1 MTRKC
6 FFGKSGLVENE
17 LITLPRETAR
27 HLDSVLRSKPGDPV
41 EIRDGEGHGW
51 KGVIECMKDGAIQ
64 VRLLERQVLTNESSL
79 SITLALAFSRS
90 EKMEQVIRHAT
101 ELGVQRIAFFRARRS
116 QYGLKG
122 DKIDK
127 KRERWEKIARE
138 ALCQCGRARLPE
150 IVVFQETEDFLRDVS
165 EGETFGPCGLK
176 LVALEAA
183 AEEGLVSLKHAVPFC
198 EQVLVVVGPEGG
210 WTVEEVNLF
219 KHYALRSVHLGP
231 RILRLETAALA
242 IVSCVQL
249 LWGDFG
255 QGLG

>member
-6 FFGKSGLVENE
+6 FFEKNGLVENQ

-27 HLDSVLRSKPGDPV
+27 HLESVLRSKPGDSV

-51 KGVIECMKDGAIQ
+51 KGVIESMKEGAIQ

-79 SITLALAFSRS
+79 VITLALAFSRS
-90 EKMEQVIRHAT
+90 EKMEQVVRHAT
-101 ELGVQRIAFFRARRS
+101 ELGVQHIAFFRARRS

-122 DKIDK
+122 EKIDK

-165 EGETFGPCGLK
+165 QGETVGPCKLK
-176 LVALEAA
+176 IVALEAA
-183 AEEGLVSLKHAVPFC
+183 AAESLVSLKHAVPSC

-219 KHYALRSVHLGP
+219 KKYDLRSVHLGP

-255 QGLG
+255 QELG

>member
-51 KGVIECMKDGAIQ
+51 KGVIESMKDGAIR
-64 VRLLERQVLTNESSL
+64 VRLLERQALTNESSL

-122 DKIDK
+122 DKMDK

-138 ALCQCGRARLPE
+138 ALCQCGRAWLPE

-165 EGETFGPCGLK
+165 EWETFGPCGLK
-176 LVALEAA
+176 LVALETA
-183 AEEGLVSLKHAVPFC
+183 AEESLVSLKHAVPFC

-219 KHYALRSVHLGP
+219 KHYALRCVHLGP

-255 QGLG
+255 QELG